1 MSGQESEHK
10 LGLHQGFTYAAPF
23 LVANFLYFPAQML
36 LAGMYAK
43 YFGLALTTIATVV
56 FAARLFDAV
65 TDPLIGYLSDRYQV
79 RNGTRKPWIM
89 VGGVGL
95 VVSSYFLYVP
105 PDPVSIP
112 YFVGWY
118 FAFYL
123 AWTILD
129 IPHIA
134 WGGELTAC
142 SHEKTRVYSLRFA
155 MFFLGA
161 LLFSIVPLLPFF
173 KSEGFTPE
181 TLKWSVLA
189 SGILMLPL
197 LLLCTVVTPNGR
209 NSLRSVKETPQ
220 LLLKS
225 VIANQPLLLLLAGFF
240 LISISMGLYLGLSF
254 IFAEAYLGVGG
265 KLPIIFA
272 ISELVGLAGTLAIYY
287 LSSRI
292 EKVTLYRLAV
302 IISALAMV
310 GHALLMPGL
319 ASVIPFMLLTSVVFL
334 GNAMIIIIVPSLLS
348 DIADYGLWKFGVN
361 RAATY
366 FAVYAFM
373 AKAIVGIAGA
383 LGLGLVGWYGFDA
396 ASASHAREHVFGL
409 RLTMAYLPAI
419 LMLLALTLIAKT
431 PINAQRHSII
441 QQRLSQR
448 MQRSDQTQ
456 VTDTVS
462 APILP
467 KAIPII
473 EQY

>member
-1 MSGQESEHK
+1 MSGQESEHR
-10 LGLHQGFTYAAPF
+10 LALHQGLTYAAPF

-36 LAGMYAK
+36 LAGLYAK

-79 RNGTRKPWIM
+79 RHGTRKPWIM

-134 WGGELTAC
+134 WGGELTDC
-142 SHEKTRVYSLRFA
+142 SREKTRVYSLRFA
-155 MFFLGA
+155 MFFLGG
-161 LLFSIVPLLPFF
+161 LLFTVVPLLPFF
-173 KSEGFTPE
+173 EGEGFTPE
-181 TLKWSVLA
+181 TLKWSVLVSA
-189 SGILMLPL
+189 ALMLPL
-197 LLLCTVVTPNGR
+197 LLLCTLVTPSGR
-209 NSLRSVKETPQ
+209 NSLQSGKESPR

-225 VIANQPLLLLLAGFF
+225 VIANQPLLILLAGFF
-240 LISISMGLYLGLSF
+240 LISVSLGLYLGLAF
-254 IFAEAYLGVGG
+254 IFAEAYLGVGA
-265 KLPIIFA
+265 KLPVIFA
-272 ISELVGLAGTLAIYY
+272 ISQLVGLAGTLAIYHR
-287 LSSRI
+287 SMRI
-292 EKVTLYRLAV
+292 EKVILYRSAV
-302 IISALAMV
+302 IISALAMA
-310 GHALLMPGL
+310 GHSLLAPGL
-319 ASVIPFMLLTSVVFL
+319 ASVIPLMLLTSMVSL
-334 GNAMIIIIVPSLLS
+334 GNAMIIIVVPSLLS

-383 LGLGLVGWYGFDA
+383 LGLGLVGWYGFDTA
-396 ASASHAREHVFGL
+396 EATHALEHVFGL
-409 RLTMAYLPAI
+409 RLVIAYLPAI

-431 PINAQRHSII
+431 PINQQRHSII

-448 MQRSDQTQ
+448 MQRSDQRQ
-456 VTDTVS
+456 ATDTVS
-462 APILP
+462 APSLP
-467 KAIPII
+467 KAISIL
-473 EQY
+473 EQ